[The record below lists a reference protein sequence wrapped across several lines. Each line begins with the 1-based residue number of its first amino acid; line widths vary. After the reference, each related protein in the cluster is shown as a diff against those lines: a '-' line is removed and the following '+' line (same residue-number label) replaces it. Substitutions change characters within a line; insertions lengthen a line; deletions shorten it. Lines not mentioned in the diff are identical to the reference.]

1 MNPTDTFLRARDFLV
16 ARREDY
22 DAAYQG
28 FAWPRLTEFNWAL
41 DYFDEYARGNG
52 RAGLWIVD
60 AEGGE
65 ARLSFAELAERS
77 TRVANFLRACGA
89 RRGDRLL
96 LMLNNVAVLWVT
108 MLAAM
113 KLGVVVIPATTQ

>member
-1 MNPTDTFLRARDFLV
+1 MNSTDTFLRARDFLV

-28 FAWPRLTEFNWAL
+28 FAWPRLTQFNWAL
-41 DYFDEYARGNG
+41 DYFDEYARGNA

-60 AEGGE
+60 ADGKET
-65 ARLSFAELAERS
+65 RTSFAELAERS
-77 TRVANFLRACGA
+77 TRVANFLRARGA
-89 RRGDRLL
+89 ERSDRLL
-96 LMLNNVAVLWVT
+96 LMLNNVGVLWET

-113 KLGVVVIPATTQ
+113 KLGVV